1 LAKRR
6 WDLRDCI
13 LYLILDTD
21 VYDYEMLF
29 DIMEK
34 AVTAGVDIVQLR
46 DKHGSCRNIL
56 QFSIRCMKAL
66 AGRVPFIV
74 NDRVDIAYACG
85 ADGVHLGQED
95 LPVDKAREI
104 LGKDAIIGISCQS
117 MEDARHAEES
127 GADYIG
133 FGSVF
138 KTLTKPDRQPM
149 DLNLLA
155 EVCKQI
161 RIPVFAIGGIGISNL
176 SVILNVGVGRIAV
189 CRAISKANDVSGIV
203 KDMKTML
210 SNSFR

>member
-1 LAKRR
+1 MH
-6 WDLRDCI
+6 
-13 LYLILDTD
+13 
-21 VYDYEMLF
+21 DYEMLF
-29 DIMEK
+29 DIMQK

-46 DKHGSCRNIL
+46 DKHGSCRDIL
-56 QFSIRCMKAL
+56 QFSIRCMKAI

-74 NDRVDIAYACG
+74 NDRVDIAYAAG
-85 ADGVHLGQED
+85 ADGVHLGQDD
-95 LPVDKAREI
+95 LPIDKAREI
-104 LGKDAIIGISCQS
+104 LGEDAIIGISCQS
-117 MEDARHAEES
+117 IEHACHAEES

-138 KTLTKPDRQPM
+138 KTLTKPDRKPM

-176 SVILNVGVGRIAV
+176 SIILDVGVSRIAV
-189 CRAISKANDVSGIV
+189 CRAILEADDVTGVV